1 VLFGI
6 GVPPT
11 AVVDADGDPGTVDVH
26 DEAAVVVLVAT
37 IVVEVVE
44 VVELDEL
51 NAGNAVVADVVEAVT
66 DVDDV
71 DGPIGTVSGAV
82 CACAGRE
89 VGLNTRATAIAITDA
104 MVGNPR
110 LADGMANRT
119 TQSAQKQNREPRH
132 FEPAKLAK
140 LRSRGSSDPARN
152 SDLPLQTTGE
162 CLVQPRHLMPRL
174 LFTSHLSWANPTWF
188 GAWHG

>member
-1 VLFGI
+1 LNALRLVAPGIVDADAVEVVVLFEI

-11 AVVDADGDPGTVDVH
+11 AVVDGDPGTVDV
-26 DEAAVVVLVAT
+26 DGEAAVVVLVAT
-37 IVVEVVE
+37 IVFEVVE

-89 VGLNTRATAIAITDA
+89 VGLNPRATAIAMTDA
-104 MVGNPR
+104 IVGNPR

-132 FEPAKLAK
+132 FEPANQ
-140 LRSRGSSDPARN
+140 RSCVAEVAPI
-152 SDLPLQTTGE
+152 
-162 CLVQPRHLMPRL
+162 QPGIRTYPCKRL
-174 LFTSHLSWANPTWF
+174 KNV
-188 GAWHG
+188 

>member
-1 VLFGI
+1 LNALRLVTPGIVDADAVEVVVLFGI

-51 NAGNAVVADVVEAVT
+51 NAGNAVVEAVT

-71 DGPIGTVSGAV
+71 DGPVGTVSGAV
-82 CACAGRE
+82 CACARRE
-89 VGLNTRATAIAITDA
+89 VGLNTRATAIAMTDA
-104 MVGNPR
+104 IVSNPR
-110 LADGMANRT
+110 RADGMANRT
-119 TQSAQKQNREPRH
+119 TQSAQ
-132 FEPAKLAK
+132 
-140 LRSRGSSDPARN
+140 SRTGSRA
-152 SDLPLQTTGE
+152 
-162 CLVQPRHLMPRL
+162 
-174 LFTSHLSWANPTWF
+174 TSNPQISEV
-188 GAWHG
+188 A